1 MGSGDN
7 TVIPNLTVRTAC
19 FRALLSMTE
28 KYDITVEDL
37 KKANIGRICLDY
49 RKMASETQSN
59 RNVCAQLCTRWMN
72 TVTAGK
78 TKFSYAEIEEEPPK
92 VEEVVRS
99 AETARR
105 LMDAN
110 ANHRH
115 ARIPRREEFRYARR
129 PEKVELEGEKRDA
142 NS

>member
-78 TKFSYAEIEEEPPK
+78 TKFSYWTIPSIGSPYLQT
-92 VEEVVRS
+92 RP
-99 AETARR
+99 T
-105 LMDAN
+105 LTQQI
-110 ANHRH
+110 
-115 ARIPRREEFRYARR
+115 RI
-129 PEKVELEGEKRDA
+129 
-142 NS
+142 